1 MGLRGIGI
9 GEKVSAPVC
18 VINEQ
23 RCFTHKA
30 EQLRTTC
37 VGKKWPSHSAFDSV
51 VENDDIGEFSPDA
64 GPPNEHPDDMVW
76 W

>member
-1 MGLRGIGI
+1 MMAADEMHQLNNETIRGIGI

-37 VGKKWPSHSAFDSV
+37 VGKKWQ
-51 VENDDIGEFSPDA
+51 
-64 GPPNEHPDDMVW
+64 
-76 W
+76 